1 MADVTFLRGDCHI
14 IIYPKLTYMKKIL
27 SIFASLAIAATAMA
41 QTAPSDTVP
50 ASFPGGEKAMSAYIQ
65 KNLKYPQPS
74 INNGIEGVVNVK
86 FVVKTDGA
94 LDKLSIVRL
103 VDPDLEAEAMRLVKG
118 MPAWNPATVDGTPV
132 DSESNVEV
140 VFTLPE

>member
-1 MADVTFLRGDCHI
+1 MN
-14 IIYPKLTYMKKIL
+14 MKKTL
-27 SIFASLAIAATAMA
+27 SILASLAIAGTAMA
-41 QTAPSDTVP
+41 QSDTIP
-50 ASFPGGEKAMSAYIQ
+50 ASFPGGEKAMASYIQ

-74 INNGIEGVVNVK
+74 INNGIEGVVNVR
-86 FVVKTDGA
+86 FIVKTDGA

-103 VDPDLEAEAMRLVKG
+103 VDPDLEAEALRLVKG
-118 MPAWNPATVDGTPV
+118 MPAWTPATVGGTPV

>member
-1 MADVTFLRGDCHI
+1 
-14 IIYPKLTYMKKIL
+14 MKKTL
-27 SIFASLAIAATAMA
+27 SILASLAIAGTAMA
-41 QTAPSDTVP
+41 QSDTIP
-50 ASFPGGEKAMSAYIQ
+50 ASFPGGEKAMASYIE

-118 MPAWNPATVDGTPV
+118 MPAWNPATVGGTPV

>member
-1 MADVTFLRGDCHI
+1 
-14 IIYPKLTYMKKIL
+14 
-27 SIFASLAIAATAMA
+27 AMA
-41 QTAPSDTVP
+41 QTAQSDTIP
-50 ASFPGGEKAMSAYIQ
+50 ARFPGGEKALASYIS

-74 INNGIEGVVNVK
+74 INNGIEGVVNVR

-118 MPAWNPATVDGTPV
+118 MPAWNPATVAGSPV

>member
-1 MADVTFLRGDCHI
+1 
-14 IIYPKLTYMKKIL
+14 MKKTL
-27 SIFASLAIAATAMA
+27 SILASIAIAGSAMA
-41 QTAPSDTVP
+41 QTAQSDTIP
-50 ASFPGGEKAMSAYIQ
+50 ASFPGGEKAMTAYIQ

-74 INNGIEGVVNVK
+74 INNGIEGVVNVR

-103 VDPDLEAEAMRLVKG
+103 VDPDLEAEAVRLVKG

>member
-1 MADVTFLRGDCHI
+1 
-14 IIYPKLTYMKKIL
+14 MKKTL
-27 SIFASLAIAATAMA
+27 SILASLAIAGTAMA
-41 QTAPSDTVP
+41 QTAQSDTIP
-50 ASFPGGEKAMSAYIQ
+50 ASYPGGDKAMAAYIQ

-74 INNGIEGVVNVK
+74 INNGIEGVVNVR
-86 FVVKTDGA
+86 FEVKTDGA

-118 MPAWNPATVDGTPV
+118 MPAWNPATVGGTPV

>member
-1 MADVTFLRGDCHI
+1 
-14 IIYPKLTYMKKIL
+14 MKKIF
-27 SIFASLAIAATAMA
+27 SILASLAIAGTAMA
-41 QTAPSDTVP
+41 QSAQSDTIP
-50 ASFPGGEKAMSAYIQ
+50 ASFPGGEKAMTAYIQ

-86 FVVKTDGA
+86 FVVKPDGA

-103 VDPDLEAEAMRLVKG
+103 VDPDLEAEAIRLIKG
-118 MPAWNPATVDGTPV
+118 MPAWTPATAGGSPV
-132 DSESNVEV
+132 ESQSNVQV

>member
-1 MADVTFLRGDCHI
+1 
-14 IIYPKLTYMKKIL
+14 MKKIL
-27 SIFASLAIAATAMA
+27 SIFASLAIAGTAMA
-41 QTAPSDTVP
+41 QTAKSDTIP
-50 ASFPGGEKAMSAYIQ
+50 ASFPGGEKAMTAYIQ

-86 FVVKTDGA
+86 FIVKTDGA

-103 VDPDLEAEAMRLVKG
+103 VDPDLEAEAIRLVKG
-118 MPAWNPATVDGTPV
+118 MPAWKPATVEGKPV
-132 DSESNVEV
+132 DSESNLEV

>member
-1 MADVTFLRGDCHI
+1 
-14 IIYPKLTYMKKIL
+14 MKKTL
-27 SIFASLAIAATAMA
+27 SILASLAIAGTAMA
-41 QTAPSDTVP
+41 QTTQSDTIP
-50 ASFPGGEKAMSAYIQ
+50 ASFPGGEKAMTAYIQ

-86 FVVKTDGA
+86 FTVKTDGA

-118 MPAWNPATVDGTPV
+118 MPAWTPATVNGNPV
-132 DSESNVEV
+132 QSESNVEV

>member
-1 MADVTFLRGDCHI
+1 MRAT
-14 IIYPKLTYMKKIL
+14 YNPKLTDMKKIL
-27 SIFASLAIAATAMA
+27 SILASIAIAGTAMA
-41 QTAPSDTVP
+41 QTAKSDTIP
-50 ASFPGGEKAMSAYIQ
+50 ASFPGGNKAMTAYIQ

-74 INNGIEGVVNVK
+74 INNGIEGVVNVR
-86 FVVKTDGA
+86 FLVKTDGA

-103 VDPDLEAEAMRLVKG
+103 VDPDLEAEAIRLVKG
-118 MPAWNPATVDGTPV
+118 MPAWNPATVDGKPI

>member
-1 MADVTFLRGDCHI
+1 
-14 IIYPKLTYMKKIL
+14 MKKIL
-27 SIFASLAIAATAMA
+27 SILASIAIAGTAMA
-41 QTAPSDTVP
+41 QTAKSDTIP
-50 ASFPGGEKAMSAYIQ
+50 ASFPGGEKAMTAYIQ

-74 INNGIEGVVNVK
+74 INNGIEGVVNVR

-103 VDPDLEAEAMRLVKG
+103 VDPDLEAEAIRLVKG
-118 MPAWNPATVDGTPV
+118 MPAWKPATVEGKPI

-140 VFTLPE
+140 VFTLPD

>member
-1 MADVTFLRGDCHI
+1 
-14 IIYPKLTYMKKIL
+14 MKKIL
-27 SIFASLAIAATAMA
+27 SIFASLAIAGTVMA
-41 QTAPSDTVP
+41 QTAKADTIP
-50 ASFPGGEKAMSAYIQ
+50 ASFPGGEKAMAEYIQ

-86 FVVKTDGA
+86 FMVKTDGA

-103 VDPDLEAEAMRLVKG
+103 VDPDLEAEAVRLVKG
-118 MPAWNPATVDGTPV
+118 MPAWKPATVDGTPV

>member
-1 MADVTFLRGDCHI
+1 
-14 IIYPKLTYMKKIL
+14 MKKIL
-27 SIFASLAIAATAMA
+27 SILASLAIAGTAMA
-41 QTAPSDTVP
+41 QTAKSDTIP
-50 ASFPGGEKAMSAYIQ
+50 ASFPGGEKAMTAYIQ

-86 FVVKTDGA
+86 FMVKTDGA

-103 VDPDLEAEAMRLVKG
+103 VDPDLEAEAIRLVKG
-118 MPAWNPATVDGTPV
+118 MPAWKPATVEGKPV
-132 DSESNVEV
+132 DSESNLEV

>member
-1 MADVTFLRGDCHI
+1 
-14 IIYPKLTYMKKIL
+14 MKKIL
-27 SIFASLAIAATAMA
+27 SILASIAIAGTAMA
-41 QTAPSDTVP
+41 QTAKSDTIP
-50 ASFPGGEKAMSAYIQ
+50 ASFPGGEKAMTAYIQ

-74 INNGIEGVVNVK
+74 INNGIEGVVNVR

-103 VDPDLEAEAMRLVKG
+103 VDPDLEAEAIRLVKG
-118 MPAWNPATVDGTPV
+118 MPAWNPATVEGKPI

-140 VFTLPE
+140 VFTLPD